1 MLQFVLIRS
10 KLTESGVL
18 NKGDTGYF
26 LYIYE
31 GNFKPQPPMP
41 HFVIECSENVLTKK
55 SPEEIMQA
63 VYEVAEATG
72 LFAKGDI
79 KVRISP
85 YNYYK
90 LGEGKND
97 FLHVFGN
104 IMEGRSKE
112 QKADLST
119 KIIERLNQ
127 LLPEISILSMNVRG
141 FERDTYSN
149 KSLINPLNT
158 SKDRDY

>member
-1 MLQFVLIRS
+1 
-10 KLTESGVL
+10 
-18 NKGDTGYF
+18 
-26 LYIYE
+26 
-31 GNFKPQPPMP
+31 
-41 HFVIECSENVLTKK
+41 
-55 SPEEIMQA
+55 MQA
-63 VYEVAEATG
+63 VYEIAEATG

-79 KVRISP
+79 KVRINP

-112 QKADLST
+112 QKANLST

-127 LLPEISILSMNVRG
+127 LLPDLAILSMNVRD
-141 FERDTYSN
+141 FEKDTYSN

-158 SKDRDY
+158 SKDRHF